1 MAVFTFIVSV
11 LFAYLLGSVSFSY
24 IAGKMVAGVDI
35 RQHGSGNAGATNTLR
50 VIGVKWGLI
59 VLLADV
65 VKGVLAVAFAHLITG
80 GSLVAMTFAGLFSI
94 VGHNWPIYYGFR
106 GGKGIATTIGVLFTL
121 SFMPA
126 LYAGLVGLVLIVL
139 TRYVSLGSLVFV
151 TLTPIFAIAMRL
163 PWYVIVIAFVIAIMS
178 FWRHRSNIERLLHGQ
193 ERKVFQR

>member
-151 TLTPIFAIAMRL
+151 TLTPIFAIAMRS
-163 PWYVIVIAFVIAIMS
+163 PWYVIVIAFVIALMS

>member
-80 GSLVAMTFAGLFSI
+80 GSLVAMTFAGLFAI
-94 VGHNWPIYYGFR
+94 IGHNWPIYYGFR
-106 GGKGIATTIGVLFTL
+106 GGKGVATTIGVLFTL
-121 SFMPA
+121 GFMPA

-151 TLTPIFAIAMRL
+151 TLTPIFAIAMRS
-163 PWYVIVIAFVIAIMS
+163 PWYVIVIAFVIALMS

>member
-65 VKGVLAVAFAHLITG
+65 VKGVLAVAFAHLLTG
-80 GSLVAMTFAGLFSI
+80 GSLVAMTFAGLFAI
-94 VGHNWPIYYGFR
+94 IGHNWPIYYGFR
-106 GGKGIATTIGVLFTL
+106 GGKGVATTIGVLFTL
-121 SFMPA
+121 GFMPA

-151 TLTPIFAIAMRL
+151 TLTPIFAIAMRS